1 MSKANAPL
9 PLVRGGVGGG
19 VLGTFARGLLSQ
31 TNFIQASTTDTVD
44 NTVNKS
50 MTIATT
56 TNEHDSAGHEEHHPD
71 LRVWG
76 LLTFLASES
85 LMFGGFFATYLFFRG
100 TTEVWPPEGTE
111 VELLLPTINTI
122 ILVSSSFVI
131 HWGDTAI
138 KKNDVK
144 GMQKWYIVTAIMGVI
159 FLLGQAYEYASL
171 GYGLTTNVFANCF
184 YIMTGFH
191 GLHVLVGVLL
201 ILSVVWRSR
210 RPGQYSATN
219 HTFIEMAEIYWHF
232 VDIIWIVLFT
242 LVYILT
248 LF

>member
-1 MSKANAPL
+1 
-9 PLVRGGVGGG
+9 
-19 VLGTFARGLLSQ
+19 
-31 TNFIQASTTDTVD
+31 
-44 NTVNKS
+44 

-56 TNEHDSAGHEEHHPD
+56 NEDHSAGHEEHPD

-85 LMFGGFFATYLFFRG
+85 LMFGGFFATYLFFRS
-100 TTEVWPPEGTE
+100 TTPVWPPEGSE
-111 VELLLPTINTI
+111 VELLVPTINTI

-131 HWGDTAI
+131 HFGDTAI
-138 KKNDVK
+138 KKNNLK
-144 GMQKWYIVTAIMGVI
+144 GMQLWYGITALMGAI
-159 FLLGQAYEYASL
+159 FLGGQVYEYSTL

-191 GLHVLVGVLL
+191 GLHVFVGLLL
-201 ILSVVWRSR
+201 ILRVLWRSR
-210 RPGQYSATN
+210 RPGEYSATN
-219 HTFIEMAEIYWHF
+219 HTFIEMTEIYWHF

-242 LVYILT
+242 LVYVLT